1 MAYSTGMMNKRVKV
15 AKRHVDPDSAD
26 NFGKSGQSKY
36 EWVNPN
42 GDHAF
47 WCGVTFDKGMKSL
60 REGALDSYITKMFR
74 FRYHDNMDEWCL
86 LQYRGKWFQI
96 HSFNDD
102 FQDNT
107 IQITAV
113 SMANQQVNI
122 VEPTPD
128 PEPTSNAGATDEG
141 GESGAVNPE
150 PQNDGTIND
159 NDNDSNS

>member
-1 MAYSTGMMNKRVKV
+1 MAYSTGMMKYRVKV
-15 AKRHVDPDSAD
+15 AKRASDEGAS
-26 NFGKSGQSKY
+26 FGKSGQQKY
-36 EWVNPN
+36 EWVRKE

-47 WCGVTFDKGMKSL
+47 WCGVSFDKGMKSL

-113 SMANQQVNI
+113 SMANQQVII

-128 PEPTSNAGATDEG
+128 PEPETP
-141 GESGAVNPE
+141 AVNPE
-150 PQNDGTIND
+150 QQNDGTIND